1 LKSTWNKHGYFN
13 VIGSTMPIFVIEI
26 VTDFF
31 QNEQLLILENSDQKI
46 DKNQSQNEQGYFNVT
61 GLTVQ
66 KIGRA
71 GVPCMT

>member
-1 LKSTWNKHGYFN
+1 
-13 VIGSTMPIFVIEI
+13 MPIFVIEI

-66 KIGRA
+66 KI
-71 GVPCMT
+71 VIEN